1 MNRKML
7 VLAALLV
14 LGAVKVQ
21 AQEFKIGYTFL
32 DGIVFAQ
39 PEMESVTSQLET
51 TRSQL
56 GKQVQSKQQVLQA
69 KIQEF
74 QTMAQDPNAVQL
86 VLQEMENE
94 IRQLQTSFEQ
104 FSQQADQAFNGK
116 RADLMSPLYEK
127 VQTAI
132 EEIRKEKGFAM
143 IINAQAGAATSIILA
158 SDEAYDIT
166 EDVFKKLGVP
176 MPEVAEDTATGNGE
190 GN

>member
-104 FSQQADQAFNGK
+104 FSQQADQAYNGK
-116 RADLMSPLYEK
+116 QQELMNPLYEK
-127 VQTAI
+127 VQAAI

-143 IINAQAGAATSIILA
+143 IINAQAGAATSIVLA
-158 SDEAYDIT
+158 SDEAYNIT

-176 MPEVAEDTATGNGE
+176 MPEVAEDTASGNG
-190 GN
+190 ND